1 MKEHLWNSNTTVLLS
16 KSEWKRECSKK
27 WLMPL
32 IYSME
37 YILSVVN
44 VLQCF
49 PILLLEQL
57 PLAITSFPYSPQGQ
71 CQLFQYE
78 HLSTK
83 IQVHEVYSFT
93 SFQLWT
99 TKKECKGGQNIIIHL
114 YNTDCSNWRV
124 NWIVLHFLFKGYWCF
139 FPLNMQ
145 FLKKHWKLC

>member
-1 MKEHLWNSNTTVLLS
+1 
-16 KSEWKRECSKK
+16 
-27 WLMPL
+27 
-32 IYSME
+32 ME

-49 PILLLEQL
+49 PIRLLEQL

-71 CQLFQYE
+71 SQLFQYE

-99 TKKECKGGQNIIIHL
+99 TKQRMQRRAKYNNI
-114 YNTDCSNWRV
+114 NTFVQHR
-124 NWIVLHFLFKGYWCF
+124 L
-139 FPLNMQ
+139 Q
-145 FLKKHWKLC
+145 